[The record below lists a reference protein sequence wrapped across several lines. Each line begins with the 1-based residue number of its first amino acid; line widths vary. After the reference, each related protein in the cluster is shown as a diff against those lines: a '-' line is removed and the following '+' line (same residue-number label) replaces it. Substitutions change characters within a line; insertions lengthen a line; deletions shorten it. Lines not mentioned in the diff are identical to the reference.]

1 MDELYQKTNRFNVYD
16 YRSLF
21 HRLVDEAQQLMEQ
34 GSPGDKAFG
43 EKLYRC
49 IEAQVN
55 AIEQERFQAERPYTT
70 VHIIFSLSDAGSL
83 KVTLSKLGKRQECR
97 VLAFND
103 MFSAGPIKD
112 LHTLRGQQ
120 AREAW
125 IAENDSEYL
134 FSVRHNA
141 ANEIGA
147 MIDTLRNIPESKKVV
162 IWCADN
168 AHDQTGLRFALN
180 VLRERKNLIHIVNV
194 THACKE
200 MGPNWDKEA
209 APYAAAHIERDTYVE
224 MVKNYGEGHALS
236 HAERIALEAE
246 WGNLASQNHI
256 LRLWKNGSIKGCEEE
271 ELDDVIVSS
280 LAELQH
286 QQENSDVFVEAG
298 DVVIHVLDSIRQRVP
313 LSFITHRI
321 WKLVSEGVFAFRGIP
336 GQLHQFSLRL
346 MGEK

>member
-1 MDELYQKTNRFNVYD
+1 MDELYQKTRKFNVSD
-16 YRSLF
+16 YRSLL
-21 HRLVDEAQQLMEQ
+21 HRLVDEAQQHVEQ
-34 GSPGDKAFG
+34 GSSEHKVFG

-55 AIEQERFQAERPYTT
+55 AIEQERLQAEQLQTT

-83 KVTLSKLGKRQECR
+83 KVTLSKLGKRLENR

-103 MFSAGPIKD
+103 MFSVGPIKD

-120 AREAW
+120 ARQAW
-125 IAENDSEYL
+125 ITENDPEHL

-147 MIDTLRNIPESKKVV
+147 MMDTLRNIPESKKVI

-168 AHDQTGLRFALN
+168 AHDQTGLRFALY
-180 VLRERKNLIHIVNV
+180 VLRERKNVIHIANV

-200 MGPNWDKEA
+200 MGTNWGEEA

-224 MVKNYGEGHALS
+224 MVKNYGEGYALNR
-236 HAERIALEAE
+236 AERIALEAE
-246 WGNLASQNHI
+246 WEELAGQDHI
-256 LRLWKNGSIKGCEEE
+256 LRLWKNGSIIGCEEE
-271 ELDDVIVSS
+271 DLDDVIVSS
-280 LAELQH
+280 MVELQRH
-286 QQENSDVFVEAG
+286 QENSGAFVEAA
-298 DVVIHVLDSIRQRVP
+298 DLVIHVLNSIRQRVT
-313 LSFITHRI
+313 LTFITHRI
-321 WKLVSEGVFAFRGIP
+321 WKLVSEGVFVFRGMP